1 MFGRDIVTVLT
12 GMGILIGIYLF
23 LAHGNTTIS
32 IIDKIATNTVSG
44 VKTLQGRG

>member
-1 MFGRDIVTVLT
+1 MKTLVLEICS

-23 LAHGNTTIS
+23 LNNSTATAS
-32 IIDKIATNTVSG
+32 IISSLGTSTTKT